1 LRVEVLTLDGKPY
14 GPFTAENCVPLR
26 GDSTRQRVT
35 WRGAESLARASGKN
49 VRLRFTL
56 TSGSLY
62 SFWVTPDATPSLC
75 PQIGYSRRRCV
86 TATASCSC

>member
-1 LRVEVLTLDGKPY
+1 M
-14 GPFTAENCVPLR
+14 
-26 GDSTRQRVT
+26 T

-62 SFWVTPDATPSLC
+62 SFWITPDANGASH
-75 PQIGYSRRRCV
+75 GYVAAGGPGFSGTLDDLGV
-86 TATASCSC
+86 EQP